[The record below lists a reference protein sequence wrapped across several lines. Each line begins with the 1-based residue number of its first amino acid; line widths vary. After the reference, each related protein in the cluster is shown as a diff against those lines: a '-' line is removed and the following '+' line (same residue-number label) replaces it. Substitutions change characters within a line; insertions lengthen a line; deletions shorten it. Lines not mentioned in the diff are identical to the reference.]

1 MPNYYGTAMNGNTN
15 GTPNTNTSSMS
26 YLGLAGL
33 RYYLQKLLAA
43 SYAVPADNSLWIRI
57 NRTSVLS
64 TSGSAIVPNQM
75 MPDGG
80 AAACIV
86 KTGVTLGTLVA
97 VPTMQLAFNQ
107 RGTAM
112 WAAFNADEAISG
124 LGATASNA
132 ELAILSQCTAATV
145 NLNVTG
151 VHSE

>member
-1 MPNYYGTAMNGNTN
+1 MPYYFGTAMSANSN
-15 GTPNTNTSSMS
+15 GTANTNTSSFS
-26 YLGLAGL
+26 YLGLAGT
-33 RYYLQKLLAA
+33 RYVIQKLICG
-43 SYAVPADNSLWIRI
+43 SYVTPADNSIWIRA

-64 TSGSAIVPNQM
+64 TSGSVIVPNQM

-80 AAACIV
+80 AAQCVV

-97 VPTMQLAFNQ
+97 VPVMQLAFNQ

-112 WAAFNADEAISG
+112 WAAFNADEGISG

-132 ELAILSQCTAATV
+132 EVAIVNQCTGTSV
-145 NLNVTG
+145 NINVTG

>member
-1 MPNYYGTAMNGNTN
+1 LMCG
-15 GTPNTNTSSMS
+15 
-26 YLGLAGL
+26 
-33 RYYLQKLLAA
+33 
-43 SYAVPADNSLWIRI
+43 SYAVPADNAIWVRA

-64 TSGSAIVPNQM
+64 TVGSAITPNQM

-80 AAACIV
+80 AAQCKV
-86 KTGVTLGTLVA
+86 NTGVTLGTLVA
-97 VPTMQLAFNQ
+97 VPTIQLAFNQ

-132 ELAILSQCTAATV
+132 EIAIVNQATAATV
-145 NLNVTG
+145 PVYVTG